1 MAFIVADRVRDT
13 SITTGTGPFALS
25 GTAPNAYQT
34 FSAVCAVNDTFL
46 GWIANQSA
54 NEWEV
59 GLYTYSA
66 ANQITRTVVNAS
78 SNGGAAVVFTA
89 GTKDV
94 VLSPNALGGNL
105 LFSDGTGL
113 KSNEAGNPNI
123 LLVNS
128 VASAVNWLEIT
139 NAATGVGNVLSA
151 KGTDA
156 DVGIILRP
164 KTTNAGVVNPTKDP
178 LLEFDF
184 GYSYYPTLQY
194 TVNADAAMMA
204 SDNQPGIQV
213 YSYINADAGQAAR
226 CWPFSFGAFANNS
239 ANTRT
244 NFADM
249 WAFVYA
255 VTAGAE
261 YGAWYL
267 GANNNGVGHPQIWIG
282 DGVHIGGAG
291 FNPDV
296 GASWPGYGN
305 LSFNDNNGIYVAAS
319 GSTSAHPAL
328 IFQDTTSAVNWLEI
342 TNQVTTVNPTIGAA
356 GETGRG
362 VGFTTYVELTEMTAP
377 AAGPVNTCRL
387 FTQDN
392 GGGKTQLMAIFN
404 TGAAQQVA
412 IQP

>member
-34 FSAVCAVNDTFL
+34 FSAVCAVADTFL

-105 LFSDGTGL
+105 LFSDGTGI
-113 KSNEAGNPNI
+113 KSSETGTPNI

-128 VASAVNWLEIT
+128 VASAVNWVEIT
-139 NAATGVGNVLSA
+139 NAATGNKPSFSA
-151 KGTDA
+151 AGTDA
-156 DVGIILRP
+156 DIGLSFKVKGNPGFGLALSFDLGGASSPSAAFLNTGGQGPYVVIGTSQAAAQVAGDFVGGFEFAGRNSTPAAQAYGGIDTYVVDPTAGVARGQFGFYVNNSGYAFMVGQGVGIGDFEFGTL
-164 KTTNAGVVNPTKDP
+164 VDP
-178 LLEFDF
+178 GQGNLAF
-184 GYSYYPTLQY
+184 
-194 TVNADAAMMA
+194 
-204 SDNQPGIQV
+204 SDN
-213 YSYINADAGQAAR
+213 R
-226 CWPFSFGAFANNS
+226 
-239 ANTRT
+239 
-244 NFADM
+244 
-249 WAFVYA
+249 
-255 VTAGAE
+255 
-261 YGAWYL
+261 
-267 GANNNGVGHPQIWIG
+267 
-282 DGVHIGGAG
+282 
-291 FNPDV
+291 
-296 GASWPGYGN
+296 
-305 LSFNDNNGIYVAAS
+305 GIYVES
-319 GSTSAHPAL
+319 HPAL
-328 IFQDTTSAVNWLEI
+328 IFQDTASAVTYLEV

-356 GETGRG
+356 GESGLG
-362 VGFTTYVELTEMTAP
+362 VGFTTYVEMTEMTAP